1 MFHCILYRFRQ
12 LITGRYLVART
23 MTEYPIKGNRT
34 HFLARALTYNV
45 NVIDTMTGELIQ
57 EVR

>member
-1 MFHCILYRFRQ
+1 MFHRLRQ
-12 LITGRYLVART
+12 LIIGRYLVAKT

-34 HFLARALTYNV
+34 HFLARALAYNV